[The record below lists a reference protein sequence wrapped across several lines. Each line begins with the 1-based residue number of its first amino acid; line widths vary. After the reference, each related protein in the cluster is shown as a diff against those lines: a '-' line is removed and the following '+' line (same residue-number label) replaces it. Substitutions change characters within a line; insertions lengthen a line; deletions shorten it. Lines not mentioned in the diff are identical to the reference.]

1 MEIIPTAEE
10 ILVKNSVFKEPEI
23 SNFNLI
29 IHRDCY
35 MMAQRNIK
43 AAMIEFAKLH
53 VQKTL
58 KQAATIEVD
67 GCGCGESTIILDH
80 IEKCYPLENIK

>member
-43 AAMIEFAKLH
+43 AAMIEFAKEAIIADRINLLNH
-53 VQKTL
+53 AVSIAEGDSIVDKDSIIN
-58 KQAATIEVD
+58 APNIE
-67 GCGCGESTIILDH
+67 L
-80 IEKCYPLENIK
+80 